1 MTSPI
6 LSARI
11 YLSHKSR
18 DEIQLFK
25 FQLQSFS
32 SGSHAVPKKWSEALD
47 RGASFCFVAGVLL
60 GFYFF
65 FEWNWD
71 AWKYSFFKL
80 HTLWVYS
87 ETRRGEYACTRAWMQ
102 YFPNL
107 WIICTVYTTIT
118 VQSCSP
124 IYPGPPPSSATS
136 LDSFSFACSWIPAVL
151 FFYPLSFT
159 DHRLSTEPT
168 VWMLIYL
175 TNWQMQ
181 HQTKD
186 LKCSCLVSSLSL
198 IL

>member
-1 MTSPI
+1 MERRLSWLCMPAQLMTSPI

-18 DEIQLFK
+18 NEIQFFK

-47 RGASFCFVAGVLL
+47 RGVSFCFE
-60 GFYFF
+60 F
-65 FEWNWD
+65 
-71 AWKYSFFKL
+71 
-80 HTLWVYS
+80 
-87 ETRRGEYACTRAWMQ
+87 
-102 YFPNL
+102 NL

-168 VWMLIYL
+168 VWMLIHL
-175 TNWQMQ
+175 TNWQTQ
-181 HQTKD
+181 HQNKD